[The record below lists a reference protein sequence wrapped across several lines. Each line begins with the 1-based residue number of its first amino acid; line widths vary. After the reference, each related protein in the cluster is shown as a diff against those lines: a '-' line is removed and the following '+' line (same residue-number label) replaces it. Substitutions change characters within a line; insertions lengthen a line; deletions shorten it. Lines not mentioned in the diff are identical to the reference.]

1 MANQSITLQAKEHD
15 QQAQDIPEKIN
26 WLIPIGLFSC
36 VLLAFFDKISIAA
49 LFSDEKFQQALGID
63 FDPTRLGLLMS
74 AFLFAYGVSSML
86 LSGIGD
92 RFHPTKML
100 LFMISSWCFLMI
112 FMGFTHHYGT
122 MVFLRILLGIAEGP
136 LLAIA
141 YAIVRRTFPPK
152 MQARATMMWLLGT
165 PIGAALGF
173 PIALYLL
180 NNFGW

>member
-92 RFHPTKML
+92 RFHPTKCYCL
-100 LFMISSWCFLMI
+100 
-112 FMGFTHHYGT
+112 
-122 MVFLRILLGIAEGP
+122 
-136 LLAIA
+136 
-141 YAIVRRTFPPK
+141 
-152 MQARATMMWLLGT
+152 
-165 PIGAALGF
+165 
-173 PIALYLL
+173 
-180 NNFGW
+180 